1 MDLKAQ
7 FNINYPLVQVPMI
20 QEVRI
25 KLLDRILIP
34 HHFKKKKLM
43 LNFDK
48 QLERSNRYSI
58 ISSKYR
64 SILF

>member
-7 FNINYPLVQVPMI
+7 FNINYPLVQMPMI

-34 HHFKKKKLM
+34 YHFKKKFM

-48 QLERSNRYSI
+48 QLERSNRYTI

-64 SILF
+64 SI